1 MSTTTERLSH
11 SYCYCE
17 GRTICYAS
25 QMTQALATQSG
36 THRSGGAVMLEN
48 GDTLTVTEFL
58 RRYEAMPELKNA
70 QLIEGI
76 VHMPSPVRAD
86 AHAKPDGLI
95 QGWLFNYSLSRPELE
110 LYPNATLVLGAGHR
124 KCGATRCHPLLGS
137 RRWRARV
144 AGPQRL
150 PARRAGVRLR
160 DCRQQCLCRPAS
172 ETSSLS
178 PQRRNCIGEYIVWL
192 TLRWNRR

>member
-1 MSTTTERLSH
+1 
-11 SYCYCE
+11 
-17 GRTICYAS
+17 
-25 QMTQALATQSG
+25 
-36 THRSGGAVMLEN
+36 MLEN
-48 GDTLTVTEFL
+48 GDTLTVAEFL

-160 DCRQQCLCRPAS
+160 DCRQQCFCRPAS

-192 TLRWNRR
+192 TLRWNRRCAGSILSKTILSSAISQHGASTKVASSLASCSTLMLS